1 MGSAYDRHALLVYL
15 DEELRLDQVRPA
27 LAGRGLE
34 RGEAVLYTET
44 SEDCTLEAGLVARGF
59 DVDAASR
66 TGQLVRLPLA
76 ELFSAGG
83 LTGYV
88 TAVHGHRHLSR
99 GLWTGAIAADGFSAA
114 FTASAVVALAT
125 AAHARPSRRRGS
137 EQAHVTSSLHGE
149 EARRALDVHARRRH
163 RIGGDSER
171 NGPLS
176 HSVSHAAPE
185 FPPPLPPQR
194 RRP

>member
-15 DEELRLDQVRPA
+15 DEELRLDQLAA

-34 RGEAVLYTET
+34 RGEAVLYTAT

-99 GLWTGAIAADGFSAA
+99 GLWTSAIAADGFSCQRQVK
-114 FTASAVVALAT
+114 TDPLAT
-125 AAHARPSRRRGS
+125 RG
-137 EQAHVTSSLHGE
+137 
-149 EARRALDVHARRRH
+149 
-163 RIGGDSER
+163 
-171 NGPLS
+171 
-176 HSVSHAAPE
+176 
-185 FPPPLPPQR
+185 F
-194 RRP
+194 